1 VKTINLDALDRMQH
15 AVELQGQ
22 TYPVRSLTPRIA
34 SIIDAATDADG
45 VEKVRGFVNAVAAL
59 VPTMPR
65 AAVDDLS
72 IPQLYAIVELATTQ
86 VAVVEEAAADPNVAS
101 SAPTTVTEPATPP
114 AT

>member
-1 VKTINLDALDRMQH
+1 
-15 AVELQGQ
+15 
-22 TYPVRSLTPRIA
+22 
-34 SIIDAATDADG
+34 
-45 VEKVRGFVNAVAAL
+45 
-59 VPTMPR
+59 
-65 AAVDDLS
+65 VDDLS